1 MRILLTTI
9 SLSSKT
15 GGGTAERTRR
25 LARHLAAQGH
35 RCMLAT
41 MEDGDLA
48 DELRSAGM
56 PVYASPAIKLRFRV
70 PLIRPDRLAEAVRSA
85 DAIHILGYW
94 NLLSVATAFTATR
107 FRKPYAFSAAGEFVG
122 LERPRPIARAFHVLL
137 GRFMLRNAGLI
148 VAITPL
154 ERMQI
159 IQRLGLAP
167 NRVVVVPNG
176 VEPSPSPSSGAAVAL
191 PDEPFILFVGRLA
204 EVKGPD
210 LLLKAFAAVA
220 AAHPDVALVMAGP
233 DFGMGAQL
241 RQEAA
246 RRGLERRVLFTGH
259 LGEADR
265 TAAYR
270 RALFLVVPSRA
281 EAMSLVAVEAGA
293 AGTPVLL
300 TDRCGFDEVETL
312 GGGQV
317 VPATVEGLRDGL
329 SAMLSRRSTLPQVG
343 ERLRLHVE
351 RSYIWTSIVAQLA
364 CHLKFLVEGA
374 SGEGTTT
381 FAPSPPTGD
390 DDSTAKDTN

>member
-1 MRILLTTI
+1 MRILLTTV

-25 LARHLAAQGH
+25 FACHLAAQGH
-35 RCMLAT
+35 RCVLAT

-56 PVYASPAIKLRFRV
+56 PVYVAPVIKLRFRL
-70 PLIRPDRLAEAVRSA
+70 PLIRPNRLAEAVRSV

-94 NLLSVATAFTATR
+94 NLLSIATAFAASR
-107 FRKPYAFSAAGEFVG
+107 WGKPYAFSAAGEFVG
-122 LERPRPIARAFHVLL
+122 LERPRPVARAFHVLL
-137 GRFMLRNAGLI
+137 GRRMLRNAGLI

-159 IQRLGLAP
+159 IQRLGLPP
-167 NRVVVVPNG
+167 NRIVVIPNG
-176 VEPSPSPSSGAAVAL
+176 VEPSPSATGASVAL
-191 PDEPFILFVGRLA
+191 PDTFILFVGRLA

-210 LLLKAFAAVA
+210 LILNAFAAVA
-220 AAHPDVALVMAGP
+220 PAHPDIMLVMAGP
-233 DFGMGAQL
+233 DFGMGKEL
-241 RQEAA
+241 RGQAA
-246 RRGLERRVLFTGH
+246 KPGLEGRVLFTGH
-259 LGEADR
+259 MGAADR

-300 TDRCGFDEVETL
+300 TDRCGFDEVEAI
-312 GGGQV
+312 GGGRV

-329 SAMLSRRSTLPQVG
+329 NAMLSRRSTLPHAG
-343 ERLRLHVE
+343 ERLRLHVQLG
-351 RSYIWTSIVAQLA
+351 YAWPAIVARLA
-364 CHLKFLVEGA
+364 CHLELLLAEA
-374 SGEGTTT
+374 SGGAT
-381 FAPSPPTGD
+381 FTSSPPTGD
-390 DDSTAKDTN
+390 DDRAAKDMD

>member
-1 MRILLTTI
+1 MNILLTTV
-9 SLSSKT
+9 SLSSKA

-25 LARHLAAQGH
+25 LARHLVAQGH

-48 DELRSAGM
+48 DELRSMGI
-56 PVYASPAIKLRFRV
+56 PVYAAPVIKLRFRV
-70 PLIRPDRLAEAVRSA
+70 PLIRPKKLSEAVRSA

-94 NLLSVATAFTATR
+94 NLLSVATAFLATR
-107 FRKPYAFSAAGEFVG
+107 FGKPYAFSAAGEFAG
-122 LERPRPIARAFHVLL
+122 LERPRPIAHAFHMLL
-137 GRFMLRNAGLI
+137 GRRMVHNAGLL

-159 IQRLGLAP
+159 IQRLGLSP
-167 NRVVVVPNG
+167 ERIVVVPNG
-176 VEPSPSPSSGAAVAL
+176 VEPSPSATGAAVVL
-191 PDEPFILFVGRLA
+191 PDAPFILFVGRLA

-220 AAHPDVALVMAGP
+220 PTSPDVALVMSGP
-233 DFGMGAQL
+233 DFGMGAEL

-246 RRGLERRVLFTGH
+246 ERGLAGRVFFSGH

-300 TDRCGFDEVETL
+300 TDRCGFDEVEAV
-312 GGGQV
+312 GGGRV
-317 VPATVEGLRDGL
+317 VPATVEGLREGL
-329 SAMLSRRSTLPQVG
+329 NAMLSRRSTLPLAG
-343 ERLRLHVE
+343 ETLRLHVE
-351 RSYIWTSIVAQLA
+351 RTYAWPAIVARLA
-364 CHLKFLVEGA
+364 GHLKSLEEQAAGR
-374 SGEGTTT
+374 GMTT
-381 FAPSPPTGD
+381 FAPSSSTRD
-390 DDSTAKDTN
+390 DGAAAKDRN